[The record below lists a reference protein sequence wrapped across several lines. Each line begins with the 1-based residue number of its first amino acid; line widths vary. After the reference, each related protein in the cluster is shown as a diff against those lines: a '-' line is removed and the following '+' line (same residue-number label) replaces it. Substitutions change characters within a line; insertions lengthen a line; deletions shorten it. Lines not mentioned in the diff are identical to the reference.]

1 MHEVTIP
8 GPEGRLEA
16 RYNKGNGHAPPL
28 AILLHPHPKFGGN
41 MNNKVIYNCFRTL
54 SELGFSV
61 LRFNYRGVGIVK
73 GLIQEMKV

>member
-16 RYNKGNGHAPPL
+16 RYNQGEGDSPPL

-41 MNNKVIYNCFRTL
+41 MNNKVI
-54 SELGFSV
+54 
-61 LRFNYRGVGIVK
+61 
-73 GLIQEMKV
+73 EM